1 MMQSQLYAAAV
12 RAASRNPAF
21 IGAGLFR
28 LARDVEGREDMDTAG
43 RYGFEFLTTAAVS
56 FDTWQPAAF
65 AGITGEYS
73 SDFRVT
79 VLPDPV
85 GFNPLTLPDLS
96 GTLVIRLIRPRQ
108 PFPMLSLVKQRIG
121 ADAAGI
127 THKFSAK
134 AIDPEELAK
143 LAEP

>member
-65 AGITGEYS
+65 AGITGAPYGIL
-73 SDFRVT
+73 RV
-79 VLPDPV
+79 D
-85 GFNPLTLPDLS
+85 PDLF
-96 GTLVIRLIRPRQ
+96 L
-108 PFPMLSLVKQRIG
+108 PFQGGLDGVS
-121 ADAAGI
+121 
-127 THKFSAK
+127 
-134 AIDPEELAK
+134 
-143 LAEP
+143 

>member
-1 MMQSQLYAAAV
+1 MQSQIYAAAV

-21 IGAGLFR
+21 LGAGLFR
-28 LARDVEGREDMDTAG
+28 LARDVEGREDMDAAG

-56 FDTWQPAAF
+56 FDTWQPAGF
-65 AGITGEYS
+65 PGITG
-73 SDFRVT
+73 DFGTGFRVT
-79 VLPDPV
+79 ILPDPE
-85 GFNPLTLPDLS
+85 GFNPLRLPDLS
-96 GTLVIRLIRPRQ
+96 RIMVIRLIRPRQ
-108 PFPMLSLVKQRIG
+108 PFPVLSLTTERIG

-127 THKFSAK
+127 THKFAAK